1 MAMSETE
8 RDEESS
14 EATGLARRGGDD
26 HEVRPRQRRSGLFDG
41 LARLAGKAAKSAFEA
56 AGKELD
62 PDRLL
67 QRAMATTIEAA
78 ASRYA
83 VDPGAQ
89 WRPGEPLRLLFAGYS
104 GTRNTGADV
113 RVEEMVRQVRH
124 LFGDEHVAL
133 SLLTIDPALSR
144 GYFRTVEQ
152 LHLPQFFPPFLYEK
166 VHGVHGVIACEGS
179 MFKSKFANALSTM
192 MVGALGVAAAENKLA
207 IGYGGEAG
215 AMDPSLQDLVRTYC
229 RDALIVVRN
238 KESGE
243 VLANLGVRSKPGT
256 DTAWT
261 FDPAG
266 PEVGA
271 RVLRDAGWD
280 GVTPV
285 LVVCPINPFW
295 WPVKPDVAK
304 GVVQAFTGAHD
315 ESHYDSFYFH
325 KDGDTVRE
333 KQRRYLGAL
342 AEGITSF
349 LAEHDAFP
357 VIVGMEQLDRR
368 ACEGLSKLLADRT
381 GRAAPPVIVS
391 DEHDMYEMVSVLRMG
406 RALLSSRYHAIVTS
420 MPGLVPSAGVTMD
433 ERIRN
438 LMTDRGQPELCLG
451 VEDADLGERVGVV
464 LRRLW
469 TDGDAVA
476 DGIGRT
482 VVTNLERMGEM
493 GVTLVDFVRARHP
506 QMPVRA
512 GLGSAAAGGLGEPWE
527 HLPPLPPAVA
537 ALVAKYRETPA
548 NKGDARTATRA
559 LAEHA
564 GSQP

>member
-1 MAMSETE
+1 
-8 RDEESS
+8 
-14 EATGLARRGGDD
+14 
-26 HEVRPRQRRSGLFDG
+26 
-41 LARLAGKAAKSAFEA
+41 
-56 AGKELD
+56 
-62 PDRLL
+62 
-67 QRAMATTIEAA
+67 
-78 ASRYA
+78 
-83 VDPGAQ
+83 
-89 WRPGEPLRLLFAGYS
+89 
-104 GTRNTGADV
+104 
-113 RVEEMVRQVRH
+113 
-124 LFGDEHVAL
+124 
-133 SLLTIDPALSR
+133 
-144 GYFRTVEQ
+144 
-152 LHLPQFFPPFLYEK
+152 
-166 VHGVHGVIACEGS
+166 
-179 MFKSKFANALSTM
+179 
-192 MVGALGVAAAENKLA
+192 
-207 IGYGGEAG
+207 
-215 AMDPSLQDLVRTYC
+215 
-229 RDALIVVRN
+229 
-238 KESGE
+238 
-243 VLANLGVRSKPGT
+243 
-256 DTAWT
+256 
-261 FDPAG
+261 
-266 PEVGA
+266 
-271 RVLRDAGWD
+271 
-280 GVTPV
+280 
-285 LVVCPINPFW
+285 
-295 WPVKPDVAK
+295 
-304 GVVQAFTGAHD
+304 
-315 ESHYDSFYFH
+315 
-325 KDGDTVRE
+325 
-333 KQRRYLGAL
+333 
-342 AEGITSF
+342 
-349 LAEHDAFP
+349 
-357 VIVGMEQLDRR
+357 MEQLDRR

-548 NKGDARTATRA
+548 NKGDAHTATRA

>member
-1 MAMSETE
+1 MSD
-8 RDEESS
+8 R
-14 EATGLARRGGDD
+14 GAR
-26 HEVRPRQRRSGLFDG
+26 SALFDSFVKVAG
-41 LARLAGKAAKSAFEA
+41 RAARAAIDVASR
-56 AGKELD
+56 ELD

-67 QRAMATTIEAA
+67 QRTMATTIEAA

-83 VDPGAQ
+83 VEPGAQ
-89 WRPGEPLRLLFAGYS
+89 WRPGEPLRLLLAGYS

-113 RVEEMVRQVRH
+113 RVEEIVRQVRF

-152 LHLPQFFPPFLYEK
+152 LHLPQFFPPFLFEQ
-166 VHGVHGVIACEGS
+166 VHRVHGVIACEGS
-179 MFKSKFANALSTM
+179 MFKSKFASALSTM
-192 MVGALGVAAAENKLA
+192 MVGALGIATAENKLA

-215 AMDPSLQDLVRTYC
+215 AMDPGLQDLVRTYC

-243 VLANLGVRSKPGT
+243 VLADLGVRSKPGT

-261 FDPAG
+261 FEPAG
-266 PEVGA
+266 PEVGE
-271 RVLRDAGWD
+271 RVLRAAGWN
-280 GVTPV
+280 GTTPV

-295 WPVKPDVAK
+295 WPVKPDVGK
-304 GVVQAFTGAHD
+304 GIVQALTGAHT

-325 KDGDTVRE
+325 RDGETVRT
-333 KQRRYLGAL
+333 KQQRYLTEL
-342 AEGITSF
+342 ADGITSF
-349 LAEHDAFP
+349 LGRHDAFP

-368 ACEGLSKLLADRT
+368 ACESLAALVSERT
-381 GRAAPPVIVS
+381 GRPLPAVIVS
-391 DEHDMYEMVSVLRMG
+391 DKHDMYEMVSVIR
-406 RALLSSRYHAIVTS
+406 RARVLLSSRYHAIVTS

-451 VEDADLGERVGVV
+451 VEDEGLASGVSTV
-464 LRRLW
+464 LERLW
-469 TDGDAVA
+469 QDGESVA

-493 GVTLVDFVRARHP
+493 GITLVDFVRARHP
-506 QMPVRA
+506 EMPLRA
-512 GLGSAAAGGLGEPWE
+512 GLGSVDAGGSGDPWA
-527 HLPPLPPAVA
+527 HLPSLPPAVA
-537 ALVAKYRETPA
+537 ALVARYRD
-548 NKGDARTATRA
+548 GQS
-559 LAEHA
+559 A
-564 GSQP
+564 GSASPSPAGLEAVAEPCA